1 MKVPPETRPIILGAV
16 GGAFALA
23 LVGFAWGGWVTS
35 ATAEKMAKDQSNL
48 AVVKALAPICAEN
61 FQQQPDAVANLTALK
76 ATSSYKQTAF
86 IEEGGWDV
94 MVGSEKGFSGTAK
107 ACAELLNALPKE

>member
-1 MKVPPETRPIILGAV
+1 MKIPPETKPVIFGAI

-35 ATAEKMAKDQSNL
+35 ATAEKMAKDRSSI
-48 AVVKALAPICAEN
+48 AVVKVLAPICAVN
-61 FQQQPDAVANLTALK
+61 FQQQPDAIANLSALK
-76 ATSSYKQTAF
+76 ATSTYKQTAF
-86 IEEGGWDV
+86 IEEGGWDI
-94 MVGSEKGFSGTAK
+94 MVGSEKGISGTAK

>member
-1 MKVPPETRPIILGAV
+1 MKIPPETKPVILGAI
-16 GGAFALA
+16 GGALALS

-35 ATAEKMAKDQSNL
+35 GTADKMAKAQSNI

-61 FQQQPDAVANLTALK
+61 FQQQPDAVANLTALR
-76 ATSSYKQTAF
+76 ATSSYQQAAF
-86 IEEGGWDV
+86 IEKGGWDV

-107 ACAELLNALPKE
+107 ACAVLLSALPKD